1 MHAFRCRRS
10 PPVPLAIVALACA
23 CVFGAPRARA
33 AAAHADAPVA
43 ASIASFEPAGG
54 PAAAADAADT
64 AVMPAPPASFAPP
77 AAPPVPRVATLA
89 SSASTV
95 PTTPAAT
102 TATTVP
108 PAPIASAPAATP
120 LSAPPLAPPLAP
132 PAAAPLVIVPR
143 RFDDT
148 ALVKVDPE
156 GMSDG
161 WSLAE
166 VAPNQENQ
174 PALPEALVA
183 HVQAPA
189 QRHTELS
196 LAYSM
201 AHLTNGYGDWYG
213 VHLRGLYQAG
223 GRTIIGE
230 LAQLHRFNESTQ
242 LGAITYIQDMGPD
255 WFGGIGFSGT
265 TSGTILPS
273 ARVDLSLNRKLLSNR
288 SLVLSAGA
296 GYAWNR
302 NGHRDQLYHLG
313 AIWYAVPK
321 WIFEAGWNYTVDSPG
336 SVKAPA
342 YYGAITYGEV
352 GKSLIVL
359 RGSFGREAY
368 QATGNNAQIT
378 DFRSH
383 EVSLKWRYWV
393 TRKWGTQVEF
403 DYYHNPYYSRIGGE
417 IGMFYRW

>member
-1 MHAFRCRRS
+1 MHALRCRRG
-10 PPVPLAIVALACA
+10 PPVPVAALALACA
-23 CVFGAPRARA
+23 YGAPYARA
-33 AAAHADAPVA
+33 AAAYADVPAA
-43 ASIASFEPAGG
+43 ASIASSGPAG
-54 PAAAADAADT
+54 AQADAA
-64 AVMPAPPASFAPP
+64 VMAAALVAQPAPS
-77 AAPPVPRVATLA
+77 AAP
-89 SSASTV
+89 SAL
-95 PTTPAAT
+95 PAVT
-102 TATTVP
+102 S
-108 PAPIASAPAATP
+108 PAPSPAPSAIASAPAAAASQSAP
-120 LSAPPLAPPLAP
+120 LSAPPP
-132 PAAAPLVIVPR
+132 AAPLVIVPR

-148 ALVKVDPE
+148 ALVKVGSE
-156 GMSDG
+156 GMPDG
-161 WSLAE
+161 WPLAE
-166 VAPNQENQ
+166 VTPDQENR
-174 PALPEALVA
+174 PTLPEAIVT

-230 LAQLHRFNESTQ
+230 LAQLHRFHESTQ
-242 LGAITYIQDMGPD
+242 LGAITYIQDMGPN
-255 WFGGIGFSGT
+255 WFGGIGFAGT

-352 GKSLIVL
+352 GKSQIVL
-359 RGSFGREAY
+359 RGGFGREAY

-383 EVSLKWRYWV
+383 EVSLKWRYWF

-417 IGMFYRW
+417 VGMFYRW

>member
-1 MHAFRCRRS
+1 M
-10 PPVPLAIVALACA
+10 
-23 CVFGAPRARA
+23 AP
-33 AAAHADAPVA
+33 
-43 ASIASFEPAGG
+43 
-54 PAAAADAADT
+54 
-64 AVMPAPPASFAPP
+64 
-77 AAPPVPRVATLA
+77 
-89 SSASTV
+89 
-95 PTTPAAT
+95 
-102 TATTVP
+102 
-108 PAPIASAPAATP
+108 SAPSLTP
-120 LSAPPLAPPLAP
+120 PP
-132 PAAAPLVIVPR
+132 AAPLVIVPR
-143 RFDDT
+143 QFDDT

-156 GMSDG
+156 GMPDG
-161 WSLAE
+161 WPLAE
-166 VAPNQENQ
+166 VTPSQENQ
-174 PALPEALVA
+174 PTLPEAIVT

-201 AHLTNGYGDWYG
+201 AHVTNGYGDWYG

-223 GRTIIGE
+223 GHTFIGE
-230 LAQLHRFNESTQ
+230 LAQLHRFHESTQ
-242 LGAITYIQDMGPD
+242 LGAITYLQDMGPD

-273 ARVDLSLNRKLLSNR
+273 ARVDLSLNRKLLANR

-302 NGHRDQLYHLG
+302 DGHRDQLYHLG

-336 SVKAPA
+336 SVKAPT

-352 GKSLIVL
+352 GKSLVVL
-359 RGSFGREAY
+359 RGGFGREAY
-368 QATGNNAQIT
+368 QAIGNNAQIT

-417 IGMFYRW
+417 VGMFYRW

>member
-1 MHAFRCRRS
+1 MHAFRCRRG

-77 AAPPVPRVATLA
+77 AAPPVPQVASLA

-95 PTTPAAT
+95 PTTPT
-102 TATTVP
+102 TPTATTVPPAP

-120 LSAPPLAPPLAP
+120 LSAP

-148 ALVKVDPE
+148 ALVKVDSE
-156 GMSDG
+156 GMLDG
-161 WSLAE
+161 WPLAE

>member
-1 MHAFRCRRS
+1 
-10 PPVPLAIVALACA
+10 P
-23 CVFGAPRARA
+23 PRARA
-33 AAAHADAPVA
+33 
-43 ASIASFEPAGG
+43 GG
-54 PAAAADAADT
+54 RPAAAGPADT

-77 AAPPVPRVATLA
+77 AAPPVPQVASLA

-95 PTTPAAT
+95 PTTPTAMTAT
-102 TATTVP
+102 TAP

-120 LSAPPLAPPLAP
+120 LSAPPLAP

-156 GMSDG
+156 GMPDG
-161 WSLAE
+161 WPLAE

>member
-1 MHAFRCRRS
+1 MHAFRCRRG

-64 AVMPAPPASFAPP
+64 AVMPAPPA
-77 AAPPVPRVATLA
+77 APPVPQVASLA

-95 PTTPAAT
+95 PTTP
-102 TATTVP
+102 TATT
-108 PAPIASAPAATP
+108 APIASAPAATP
-120 LSAPPLAPPLAP
+120 LSAPPLAPPAAAP

-148 ALVKVDPE
+148 ALVKVDSE
-156 GMSDG
+156 GMPDG

-403 DYYHNPYYSRIGGE
+403 DYYHNPYYLRIGGE
-417 IGMFYRW
+417 VGMFYRW

>member
-156 GMSDG
+156 GMPDG
-161 WSLAE
+161 WPLAE

-359 RGSFGREAY
+359 RGSFGGEAY

-417 IGMFYRW
+417 VGMFYRW

>member
-1 MHAFRCRRS
+1 MHAFRCRRG

-148 ALVKVDPE
+148 ALVKVDSE
-156 GMSDG
+156 GMPDG
-161 WSLAE
+161 WPLAE

-417 IGMFYRW
+417 VGMFYRW

>member
-1 MHAFRCRRS
+1 MHAFRCRRG

-77 AAPPVPRVATLA
+77 AAPPVPRVASLA

-95 PTTPAAT
+95 PTTPTTPTAT

-120 LSAPPLAPPLAP
+120 LSAPPLAP

-156 GMSDG
+156 GMPDG
-161 WSLAE
+161 WPLAE

-417 IGMFYRW
+417 VGMFYRW